1 MADGGIQMS
10 EAFSHWV
17 FVPWLSGGSTRA
29 SLHPAVTPNLR
40 NTATNVF
47 LFFPPKIRNKDQETA
62 REELTFSP

>member
-40 NTATNVF
+40 NTATNVCS
-47 LFFPPKIRNKDQETA
+47 FFFFQKSEAKIRKQPEK
-62 REELTFSP
+62 S